1 MERCCVANATHLLL
15 IILFFYL
22 MRAIF
27 DCFIHVAGEN
37 RILVELPYC
46 VKSYIFPFFRG

>member
-1 MERCCVANATHLLL
+1 MERCCVVYAAHLLL
-15 IILFFYL
+15 IILLFYL

-37 RILVELPYC
+37 RILVELSYR